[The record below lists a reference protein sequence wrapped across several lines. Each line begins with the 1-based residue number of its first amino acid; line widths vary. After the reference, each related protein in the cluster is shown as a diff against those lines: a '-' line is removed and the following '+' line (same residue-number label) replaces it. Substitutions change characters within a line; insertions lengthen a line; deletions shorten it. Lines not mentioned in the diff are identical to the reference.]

1 MIIIGILTIIFAM
14 KYAKFMLNIFGY
26 KSTLTIG
33 DHDITYGRHPMS
45 DSDYDS
51 DSDSDYDS
59 DYDSEYE
66 DTQTCAKEK
75 EIPCYMKDFYEETTL
90 STEWLK
96 NSDTKKKKIL
106 DEEIET
112 YMNRGQRS
120 LIREHFKNITC

>member
-1 MIIIGILTIIFAM
+1 MIIIGILMIITVM
-14 KYAKFMLNIFGY
+14 KCTKFMLNNFGY
-26 KSTLTIG
+26 KSTPTIG

-45 DSDYDS
+45 DSDSESES
-51 DSDSDYDS
+51 DSDSES
-59 DYDSEYE
+59 LSEYE
-66 DTQTCAKEK
+66 DTQTCTKEK

-96 NSDTKKKKIL
+96 NSDTQKKKIL